1 MTRFLTR
8 FQVARP
14 MPTRCGHRFRTDD
27 GGATLVEF
35 AILVTLLLTLVFG
48 AIDFGR
54 ALYTSNNLTAA
65 AREAARYAARL
76 PNPGAELA
84 AIRDT
89 AAAVMSPFGN
99 APVNAASQV
108 VVTCKPGCGTST
120 LQSIQVQI
128 NYPFTWLTPLP
139 ALLGKSLTPTL
150 RARATFRWEG
160 A

>member
-1 MTRFLTR
+1 MRWVRVFGR
-8 FQVARP
+8 DER
-14 MPTRCGHRFRTDD
+14 
-27 GGATLVEF
+27 GAALVEF
-35 AILVTLLLTLVFG
+35 ALLLTLVLLMVFG
-48 AIDFGR
+48 TIDFGR
-54 ALYTSNNLTAA
+54 ALFTANNLTAA
-65 AREAARYAARL
+65 AREGARYGARL
-76 PNPGAELA
+76 ENPGASLT

-99 APVNAASQV
+99 APVNAATQV
-108 VVTCKPGCGTST
+108 TVTCAPNCSTSQ

-139 ALLGKSLTPTL
+139 ALVGKPLTSTL